1 MPAKYDTTASQEQES
16 EPVLPSLAQQFEK
29 YLEPLLIWLD
39 AYLDKR
45 LVRTFVYA
53 IAAILQFR
61 GNQQALQLSELGAYL
76 PCSGKEP
83 AKTKKLQRLLSS
95 KNWGKFIL
103 EEFIWRK
110 ADKRVREMRATG
122 ERILCIWDGSVLEKA
137 DSEKSEGMC
146 SVVSSKAKHLK
157 KYKKG
162 IFNQR
167 GGKPITVFGMEWT
180 GVIVLGEKGIPTL
193 AAMKWWSRKGE
204 KGTKQQEVE
213 RAILLKV
220 HRFWQQWVLHV
231 CDRGYGSGRQL
242 EEFQLCAT
250 TVRDQVEKRA
260 AFF

>member
-1 MPAKYDTTASQEQES
+1 MPSQYDTTESQEQDR
-16 EPVLPSLAQQFEK
+16 EPALPSLAQQLEK

-53 IAAILQFR
+53 ITAILQFR

-83 AKTKKLQRLLSS
+83 AKTKRLQRFLSS
-95 KNWGKFIL
+95 KNWGKAIL
-103 EEFIWRK
+103 EEFIWRN
-110 ADKRVREMRATG
+110 ADKQVREMKATE

-157 KYKKG
+157 KYKRG

-193 AAMKWWSRKGE
+193 AKMMWWSRKGE
-204 KGTKQQEVE
+204 KATTQRSVE
-213 RAILLKV
+213 RAILLKI
-220 HRFWQQWVLHV
+220 HRFWQQWVLHI

-250 TVRDQVEKRA
+250 VFRDPLEKKS